1 MALFRIAISVVLALC
16 SLWAAAA
23 LYVDVRIAGLRL
35 PVALSFVVLITLA
48 MFKIRPFLLAIACGF
63 GLFGAVLVW
72 WLLIAPTNDANWLA
86 DVAQRPWTE
95 TEGEQVTIHNLRNFG
110 YKSELDYLPNWETRR
125 VDLSKLTGVD
135 LFVNF
140 WGSPHIAHLI
150 LSFQFENAPAVAFS
164 IETRKTVGQE
174 YSAVLGFFRQ
184 FALIYVVGDE
194 RDLVRV
200 RTNYRKGEDLYLYHM
215 NLSPRVSRSLFL
227 SYLKPLNE
235 LQKSPVWYN
244 ALTHNCTTS
253 IVPMLAAASG
263 ESVPLDWRM
272 LLSGHM
278 DEMLYERKQLA
289 GDLPFAELKG
299 RAHINEAAR
308 AANDSPEF
316 SRLIRVNRP
325 GFK

>member
-1 MALFRIAISVVLALC
+1 MVLFRIAASVVLAVC

-23 LYVDVRIAGLRL
+23 LYMDLRVAKLRL
-35 PVALSFVVLITLA
+35 PVALLFVVLVALV
-48 MFKIRPFLLAIACGF
+48 MFKIRPFPRAIACGF

-86 DVAQRPWTE
+86 DVARSPWTE
-95 TEGEQVTIHNLRNFG
+95 IQGEQLTIHNLRNFG
-110 YKSELDYLPNWETRR
+110 YKSELDYLPNWETRT

-150 LSFQFENAPAVAFS
+150 LSFQFEHAPAVAFS

-200 RTNYRKGEDLYLYHM
+200 RTNYRKGEDLYLYHLT
-215 NLSPRVSRSLFL
+215 LSPTVSRSLL
-227 SYLKPLNE
+227 LNYLKPLNE
-235 LQKSPVWYN
+235 LHRAPVWYN

-263 ESVPLDWRM
+263 TSVPLDWRI

-278 DEMLYERKQLA
+278 DEMLYQRKQLA
-289 GDLPFAELKG
+289 GDLPFADLKR
-299 RAHINEAAR
+299 RAHINDAAR

-325 GFK
+325 GFN